1 LAHLPPR
8 SVILAQDETD
18 VLLFPPLRAG
28 WSPRGQTRKVIL
40 SGFNARRV
48 IFGALN
54 LHTGKRLFLERER
67 QRQEDFEAFLDL
79 VGEHY
84 RGRAV
89 FLLLDE
95 DPSHIGDEAQVL
107 AEAYGIELLWLPNRA
122 PELNPMDRLWGQA
135 KDAISAN
142 RQYETIEEHVEQFLQ
157 YLESLSD
164 REALQ
169 KAGVFSSDF
178 WLKSVMRKNF

>member
-1 LAHLPPR
+1 
-8 SVILAQDETD
+8 VILALDETD
-18 VLLFPPLRAG
+18 LLLFPLLRAG
-28 WSPRGQTRKVIL
+28 WARRGKPHLVTL

-54 LHTGKRLFLERER
+54 LRTGKRLFLERER

-79 VGEHY
+79 VAERY
-84 RGRAV
+84 RGRDV

-95 DPSHIGDEAQVL
+95 DPSHIGAEAQVL

-135 KDAISAN
+135 KGRVSAN
-142 RQYETIEEHVEQFLQ
+142 RQYETIEKHVEQFLN
-157 YLESLSD
+157 YLENLSD
-164 REALQ
+164 HEALQ
-169 KAGVFSSDF
+169 KAGVFAEDF
-178 WLKSVMRKNF
+178 WLKSVLRHNL